1 MENYKIS
8 CHLILFQVPVIWV
21 ALCFHGDLFSLTRDS
36 KIKQN
41 SKLWKSLTLTLLSH
55 YWTCLRRRT
64 SSAFHNFTAFL
75 KQKPNLL
82 IFSSFFRVTQWRDH
96 GMRLDWLWTISRGNQ
111 IMAVWAEQGKSEGAM
126 AMTIVLTWQEIKL
139 RTTGKKMN

>member
-1 MENYKIS
+1 MEDYKIS
-8 CHLILFQVPVIWV
+8 CYSIPFQVSVIWV
-21 ALCFHGDLFSLTRDS
+21 ALCFHRDLFSLTRDS

-82 IFSSFFRVTQWRDH
+82 NLFPFFRVTQWRDQ
-96 GMRLDWLWTISRGNQ
+96 GMRLDWLWTISRGNP
-111 IMAVWAEQGKSEGAM
+111 IMTVWVGQGRSAGAM
-126 AMTIVLTWQEIKL
+126 ATTTVLTWQEIRL
-139 RTTGKKMN
+139 RTTGTGV